1 MVKGDSYNV
10 GAPPDFPI
18 QSFCRI
24 VRLHLKALKEVIDA
38 NPSPEIKRELAE
50 RFGLILSAIRCIDSE
65 CVRPVSVIVLQA
77 RARLFQ
83 NVAKKFL
90 DIGAGSKPCPFR
102 NKYIASVT
110 FSVR

>member
-1 MVKGDSYNV
+1 MGNAVSNTR
-10 GAPPDFPI
+10 FPCPLG
-18 QSFCRI
+18 QLAFRETTY
-24 VRLHLKALKEVIDA
+24 LQKVIDA

-50 RFGLILSAIRCIDSE
+50 RFGLTLSAIRCIDSE
-65 CVRPVSVIVLQA
+65 CVRPVSVRVLQA

-90 DIGAGSKPCPFR
+90 DIGASSKPCPFR
-102 NKYIASVT
+102 NECIASVT

>member
-1 MVKGDSYNV
+1 MGNAVSNTR
-10 GAPPDFPI
+10 FPCPLG
-18 QSFCRI
+18 QLAFRETTY
-24 VRLHLKALKEVIDA
+24 LQEVIDA
-38 NPSPEIKRELAE
+38 TPEIKRELTE
-50 RFGLILSAIRCIDSE
+50 RFGLTLSAIRCIDSE
-65 CVRPVSVIVLQA
+65 CVRPVSVRVLQA

-102 NKYIASVT
+102 NECIASVT